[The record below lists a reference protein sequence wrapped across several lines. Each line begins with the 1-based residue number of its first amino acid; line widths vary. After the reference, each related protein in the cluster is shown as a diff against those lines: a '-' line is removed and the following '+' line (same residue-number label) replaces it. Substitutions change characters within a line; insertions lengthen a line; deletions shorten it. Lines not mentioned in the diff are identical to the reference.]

1 MSTALNTRQ
10 ANPKKG
16 KLSENVPLG
25 IVYPD
30 ALATVA
36 DERFIETPASALAR
50 QISTQ
55 QGQETGYKRG
65 VTRKGTP

>member
-1 MSTALNTRQ
+1 MARLC
-10 ANPKKG
+10 P
-16 KLSENVPLG
+16 PLG

-30 ALATVA
+30 ALVTVA

-65 VTRKGTP
+65 VTLKGTP